1 MIGGIIVGL
10 MFGLIVIYF
19 LGMTK
24 YIEKLE
30 GRLKTVEMVLIATDG
45 NLKPEPKSKKLGD
58 DTKKAGRRS
67 N

>member
-10 MFGLIVIYF
+10 MFGLIVVYF

-30 GRLKTVEMVLIATDG
+30 GRLKTVEMVLITTDG
-45 NLKPEPKSKKLGD
+45 NLKPEQKSKKI
-58 DTKKAGRRS
+58 R
-67 N
+67 